1 MTSFLRAFVWL
12 RWRTLVNT
20 LKGGRRRDGLERSS
34 RALALA
40 VAVLA
45 LLLSLAAAVGLG
57 WLGFFSGRAMGE
69 GEIKPEPGLLMV
81 RILLLLLLTL
91 LVLAPLG
98 RSMQGPASGSTRFGL
113 LPIPRATLH
122 LARMLAGLLDPW
134 ILPVIP
140 LLLLLPA
147 GLAASGK
154 GAAAGAAWAAGW
166 AMLLV
171 IAGVGSLA
179 SLAVQWFLRR
189 RGRAEIAALLFLFL
203 VSFAGMLPALL
214 DHDFEPKAPARKSDL
229 RIEDFERSIPRVAHL
244 LPSELYGRAVG
255 RGIQGELMQSLVASG
270 GLLVLGSVLYAL
282 SARLSRHLL
291 DSPEEGSARRSV
303 AARRRA
309 PARWPGLSAAASA
322 VAGAQVCTTLRT
334 VRGKFGLVFT
344 GPMVA
349 MIGLV
354 LRRIHGGF
362 LWKGYLVDHGYLLL
376 GGASFMALTT
386 ALPVLA
392 NLFAVDRAGL
402 TRQLLAPIRERDL
415 LLGKLAGG
423 GALFTGTLLLC
434 MLGIALVLPGGSPAL
449 WAAGLA
455 GGASVYLILAPLL
468 ALVSLAFPKASDLN
482 KLGTPGNPHGAAA
495 LISTLAT
502 ILACAAPSLLLALG
516 YEILGMPLL
525 TLGLM
530 ILWALIAG
538 GVAFLLTAPLARA
551 LAERR
556 DNLALIAEKR

>member
-1 MTSFLRAFVWL
+1 MTRFLRAFVWL

-20 LKGGRRRDGLERSS
+20 LKGGRRRDALERSS

-57 WLGFFSGRAMGE
+57 CVGWFSGRGIGK
-69 GEIKPEPGLLMV
+69 GEIKPEPVLLMV

-98 RSMQGPASGSTRFGL
+98 RSMHGPSAGSNRFAL
-113 LPIPRATLH
+113 LPIPRGALH
-122 LARMLAGLLDPW
+122 LARVVAGLLDPW
-134 ILPVIP
+134 TLPVIP
-140 LLLLLPA
+140 LLILLPA
-147 GLAASGK
+147 GLAAGGK
-154 GAAAGAAWAAGW
+154 SAAAGAAWVAGG

-171 IAGVGSLA
+171 IAALVSLA
-179 SLAVQWFLRR
+179 SLGVQWFLRR
-189 RGRAEIAALLFLFL
+189 RGRAEVAALLFLGL
-203 VSFAGMLPALL
+203 LSFAGMLPALM
-214 DHDFEPKAPARKSDL
+214 DHDLERGAAARKTDL
-229 RIEDFERSIPRVAHL
+229 RIEDFERSLPRLAHL

-255 RGIQGELMQSLVASG
+255 RGIKGELGPSLAASG

-282 SARLSRHLL
+282 SAGLSRHLL

-309 PARWPGLSAAASA
+309 PARWPGLSATASA
-322 VAGAQVCTTLRT
+322 VAGTQIRTTLRT
-334 VRGKFGLVFT
+334 VRGKFGLFFT
-344 GPMVA
+344 GPMLA
-349 MIGLV
+349 LIGLV
-354 LRRIHGGF
+354 LRRAHGGF

-386 ALPVLA
+386 TLPVLA

-423 GALFTGTLLLC
+423 GVLFTGTLLLC

-516 YEILGMPLL
+516 YEVLGMPLV
-525 TLGLM
+525 TLGLT
-530 ILWALIAG
+530 ILWALLAG
-538 GVAFLLTAPLARA
+538 GVALVLTLPLARA

-556 DNLALIAEKR
+556 DNLALIAEQR